1 MVNDSPEPERVR
13 QLMENKAIL
22 VEWGHLIKGCDSQMA
37 EFRFDVVGSGEPL
50 KVSNRRVTF

>member
-1 MVNDSPEPERVR
+1 MMANDSPEPARLR

-37 EFRFDVVGSGEPL
+37 EFRFDVVGTREPL
-50 KVSNRRVTF
+50 KVSK